1 MSVYGDKSDD
11 EYSVIGDKG
20 EIGFID
26 YGDDKSVCS
35 YNPID
40 EGPVVVSVPFPFLQQ
55 RPQSVSVNETSGNAI
70 TLKNTTTES
79 IELWGIHI
87 YASNPED
94 SFTLSLMDPS
104 EPGFVGSSSLED
116 RVLQPNKTLTVWLS
130 CKPKE
135 IGMYTCVVHFDV
147 GDDKIERVVFVLA
160 EDNISKALASKKPY
174 QRARN
179 KSQFAVDS
187 FVNGVR
193 PAGKAGTRTF
203 RHRLPIYKIPE
214 DIREIIKSKQVPDAI
229 LDGLSKKNYVPY
241 FRTLL
246 IMEELRLEVT
256 KFMYL
261 WFLLPRQH
269 WYFCDPFSAII
280 NQLTS
285 FLQEDIRAYD
295 MENVTMKS
303 RGRQFLIL
311 EVLGLAERRPSLVH
325 GDSVYARLESQS
337 GENTR
342 VYEGFIHRVEADQ
355 VYLKFADDFHQRHHD
370 QNYYNISFMYS
381 RVNMRRLYHATE
393 AAEGLHVDFLFP
405 SESSVK
411 RRIKPTSVVPISRN
425 LNEEQLNAV
434 RMIMGCK
441 GGVPYIINGPPGTG
455 KTMTLVEVVLQLY
468 TTRKYSRIL
477 ICAASNS
484 AADHI
489 LEKILNQKGIQ
500 LRENDIFRLNAVS
513 RPYEDMNPDYL
524 QFCCGEENMFKCPPL
539 RALSQYRI
547 IITTYMSSS
556 LLHAEGIKKGNFS
569 HVILDEAGQA
579 SEPETMVPIS
589 NLCHKDTVI
598 VLAGDPKQLG
608 PVIFSPDAKN
618 HGLAKS
624 YLERLF
630 ECELYSEGDEG
641 YVTTLQRNYR
651 SHPDI
656 LQLPSEL
663 FYNGQLIACHE
674 SLESLPWADLL
685 PNKEFPILFNG
696 VQAYDEREGDNPS
709 WFNRTEASVVVK
721 LIKKLIARKVSEAT
735 IGVIT
740 PYRQQ
745 VAKIKLAL
753 DDAGIT
759 NIKIGS
765 VEQFQGQEREVIII
779 STVRSTIKH
788 DEHDRIYLL
797 GFLSNPKRFN
807 VAITRARSLLVIIGN
822 PHIICKDYNWE
833 KLLWRCVDNNS
844 YEGCSLPERQFPV
857 EEKWTEQEIGDWSG
871 AADQET
877 PWGWTDSVEQGPQGG
892 WCDPPEQVTEGGWSG
907 DLDQENQWGWS
918 DAPDQNQQGGWS
930 ETPDQMA
937 QGGWSDNPHQA
948 VKGGWSDGPN
958 EVVKGG
964 CSDGPDQVV
973 QGGWS
978 DIQDQAEKD
987 GWSDGPD
994 QEGKGWCS
1002 DGQDQAEEGACTAG
1016 PAQAGKEE
1024 RSDAPRQVGKGGPDE
1039 AVKKGW
1045 SDGPDQAKKGGWA
1058 DGADQETQCGGSD
1071 SVEHGT
1077 PKRANGPERKVNGER
1092 DNGPERMVNRR
1103 RSDGPE
1109 RMANERQS
1117 DQVIKGSN
1125 GSGRETQWGCS
1136 GIGVGTKRTPS
1147 DASKGKS
1154 KECSWVEDFPQPVKD
1169 EDEWSD
1175 GWK

>member
-20 EIGFID
+20 EMGFLD

-35 YNPID
+35 YNPVD
-40 EGPVVVSVPFPFLQQ
+40 EGPVVISVPFPFLQQ
-55 RPQSVSVNETSGNAI
+55 RPQSVSVNETNSCAI
-70 TLKNTTTES
+70 TLENTTTES

-87 YASNPED
+87 YAANPEE

-104 EPGFVGSSSLED
+104 KPGFVGSSSLED

-135 IGMYTCVVHFDV
+135 IGMLTCIVHFDV

-179 KSQFAVDS
+179 KSQFAVDT

-193 PAGKAGTRTF
+193 PAAKAGNRAF
-203 RHRLPIYKIPE
+203 RYRLPPYKIPA
-214 DIREIIKSKQVPDAI
+214 DTREIIKSKQVPDAI
-229 LDGLSKKNYVPY
+229 IDGLSKKNYVPY

-246 IMEELRLEVT
+246 IMEELRLE
-256 KFMYL
+256 
-261 WFLLPRQH
+261 
-269 WYFCDPFSAII
+269 
-280 NQLTS
+280 
-285 FLQEDIRAYD
+285 EDIRAYD

-303 RGRQFLIL
+303 RGRQFLVL

-325 GDSVYARLESQS
+325 GDSVYARLESQY
-337 GENTR
+337 GEETR

-355 VYLKFADDFHQRHHD
+355 VYLKFADDFHKRHCDH
-370 QNYYNISFMYS
+370 NYYNISFMYN

-393 AAEGLHVDFLFP
+393 AAQELHVDFLFP

-411 RRIKPTSVVPISRN
+411 RRIRPTSVVPISGN

-434 RMIMGCK
+434 RMILGCK

-455 KTMTLVEVVLQLY
+455 KTMTLVEAVLQLY

-489 LEKILNQKGIQ
+489 LEKILNKKGTRI
-500 LRENDIFRLNAVS
+500 RDSDIFRLNAVS
-513 RPYEDMNPDYL
+513 RPFEDMNPDYL

-539 RALSQYRI
+539 RDLLRYRI

-556 LLHAEGIKKGNFS
+556 LLHAEGVKKGNFS

-608 PVIFSPDAKN
+608 PVIFSPDAKI

-696 VQAYDEREGDNPS
+696 IQAYDEREGDNPS
-709 WFNRTEASVVVK
+709 WFNRTEASMVVK
-721 LIKKLIARKVSEAT
+721 LIKKLIARKVSEDM

-779 STVRSTIKH
+779 STVRSTVKH
-788 DEHDRIYLL
+788 DEFDRIYCL

-822 PHIICKDYNWE
+822 PHIICKDRNWE
-833 KLLWRCVDNNS
+833 KLLWRCVDNNA
-844 YEGCSLPERQFPV
+844 YEGCSLPERQFPI
-857 EEKWTEQEIGDWSG
+857 EEEWTEQETGDWSG
-871 AADQET
+871 AANQVT
-877 PWGWTDSVEQGPQGG
+877 QWGWSDSVEQGQ
-892 WCDPPEQVTEGGWSG
+892 GGWSG
-907 DLDQENQWGWS
+907 APDQENQWGWS
-918 DAPDQNQQGGWS
+918 DAPDQGQGGWS
-930 ETPDQMA
+930 ETPDQMVKE
-937 QGGWSDNPHQA
+937 GWSDTPGQA
-948 VKGGWSDGPN
+948 VNGGWY
-958 EVVKGG
+958 
-964 CSDGPDQVV
+964 DGPDKV
-973 QGGWS
+973 
-978 DIQDQAEKD
+978 AKE

-994 QEGKGWCS
+994 KVVEGGWSDISDRSDGLNQAGKGWSGPDQAVKGDWSDGPDEMVKEDWGLSNGPEQAVKMGCS
-1002 DGQDQAEEGACTAG
+1002 DVPDQAEEGGDGPDREGYSDG
-1016 PAQAGKEE
+1016 PAQVGKEE
-1024 RSDAPRQVGKGGPDE
+1024 WSDGPRQAGKGGPDE
-1039 AVKKGW
+1039 AVKKEW
-1045 SDGPDQAKKGGWA
+1045 SDGPDEAEMKKCA
-1058 DGADQETQCGGSD
+1058 DGADQETQCGGLD
-1071 SVEHGT
+1071 SVEQGT
-1077 PKRANGPERKVNGER
+1077 PGGRADSLERKVNGWR
-1092 DNGPERMVNRR
+1092 TDNPERMVNRR

-1109 RMANERQS
+1109 RMTNERRS
-1117 DQVIKGSN
+1117 DQAIKGSN

-1136 GIGVGTKRTPS
+1136 VTGGGAKGTS
-1147 DASKGKS
+1147 HASKRES
-1154 KECSWVEDFPQPVKD
+1154 KECSWVEDFPEPVKD